1 MVKKD
6 LINRLAIYFP
16 EFRKKDLEF
25 IVDLLFERLTE
36 ALASQERIE
45 IRGFGR
51 FLVRQQ
57 KERLFTNPKTAETF
71 TLPSR
76 RRIIFKPGKDIKERL
91 NQPTYASLDL
101 GTQTFRL
108 LMAKPANGHIRVIYR
123 ERENVRLGEG
133 LAEKEKIS
141 PEAMER
147 GLKALLRFRQLMDQ
161 LEVVDYFAAG
171 TAVFRKADNI
181 DEFLDKAVTETG
193 IKIRVLSPE
202 EEALFTV
209 KGVLS
214 GLENPPDHV
223 LIADVGGGSTELILI
238 QEGKNHWKTS
248 LELGA
253 VSLTEGF
260 FKHDPPTLTELE
272 KAQNFIREVLEPL
285 PDEVKQAQGFIGTG
299 GTASCLAALVL
310 ELEHYV
316 PDLIQGQTLTEKRLT
331 DLFERLRSL
340 SSKERAR
347 LKGMDHGREDIILAG
362 LLVYLEL
369 MHYFGFRHLVVSET
383 GILEGLLLH
392 LLQSSTNI

>member
-25 IVDLLFERLTE
+25 IVDLVFERLTE
-36 ALASQERIE
+36 ALASEERIE

-57 KERLFTNPKTAETF
+57 KERLFTNPKTAETL
-71 TLPSR
+71 TLPKR

-91 NQPTYASLDL
+91 NQPSYASLDL

-108 LMAKPANGHIRVIYR
+108 LIGKPANRHIRAIYR

-133 LAEKEKIS
+133 LTETGKIS
-141 PEAMER
+141 PEAMKR
-147 GLKALLRFRQLMDQ
+147 GLEALLRFRQLMDQ
-161 LEVVDYFAAG
+161 LEVVDYLAVG

-181 DEFLDKAVTETG
+181 DEFLDKVLKEAG

-209 KGVLS
+209 KGVLF
-214 GLENPPDHV
+214 GLKDPPDNV

-238 QEGKNHWKTS
+238 QEAKNHWKTS

-260 FKHDPPTLTELE
+260 FEHDPPTLTELE
-272 KAQNFIREVLEPL
+272 KAQTFIRDALESL
-285 PDEVKQAQGFIGTG
+285 PQEVKKAREFIGTG
-299 GTASCLAALVL
+299 GTASCLAALAL

-316 PDLIQGQTLTEKRLT
+316 PDLIQGHLLTEKTLA

-340 SSKERAR
+340 STKERAR
-347 LKGMDHGREDIILAG
+347 LKGMDRGREDIILAG
-362 LLVYLEL
+362 LLIYLEL
-369 MHYFGFRHLVVSET
+369 IRYFGYRRLVVSET

-392 LLQSSTNI
+392 LLQNSTNI